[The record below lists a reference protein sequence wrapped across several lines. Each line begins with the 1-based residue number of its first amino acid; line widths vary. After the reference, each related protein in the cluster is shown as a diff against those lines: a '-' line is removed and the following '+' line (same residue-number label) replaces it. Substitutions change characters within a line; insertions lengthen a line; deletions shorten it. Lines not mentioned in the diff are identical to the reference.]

1 MANMNR
7 QRAVLATKY
16 GATSGL
22 VAVATTVIF
31 AVSSGWCPLAADIM
45 QEQTS
50 HRHVELAVANLLRKE
65 HISRRPIDDLIS
77 KRAFD
82 MFLKRLD
89 PLKAFFLEGDIEE
102 FKPFATEIDDAV
114 KRGDIQIARTIF
126 TRFLQRVDERVEDVK
141 QLLDKGF
148 DFSMEESLPT
158 DPETYGYAVNA
169 DEARDRWRKRL
180 KYEILVQKA
189 DGMSVEEASEK
200 MMRRYRSFALRHH
213 QTDGDELLE
222 TFLSSVTESFDPH
235 TTYMAPSSHENFEI
249 NMRLNLE
256 GIGAALKPE
265 DGYTVVAKIIPGGAA
280 DKLGKLKPGDRI
292 VSVGKEPDAE
302 MVDVVDMKLNDVVKL
317 IRGHAGTVVRLGV
330 QSEGEAE
337 TKYYDI
343 TRAKIELT
351 DSEAR
356 SEIVDYGKRPD
367 GAPYK
372 VGVIDLPSFYMDMDG
387 ARVGRPNYKSTTR
400 DVRRILDDFN
410 EKQVDVVV
418 LDLRRN
424 GGGSLTEA
432 INLTG
437 LFIDYG
443 PVVQVKDA
451 DGRVQHYDD
460 LESGMAWRGPLVV
473 LISKFSASASEILAG
488 AIQDYQRGIVVG
500 DDSTHGKGTVQSLL
514 DIGSTLF
521 RVPDPPDLGALKVT
535 MQQFYRPNGDSTQ
548 QRGVLSDLVLPS
560 LTSHMDVGE
569 ADLDYSVEFDRVP
582 AATYQKN
589 SQVNLDILT
598 ELRARSQTRREANED
613 FQKLSRNIARYDA
626 QKERKS
632 VTLNEA
638 EFMKEREELD
648 ADKEDEK
655 QFEEQLDY
663 AARPVVDRNFYF
675 DEVLNV
681 TVDYLQL
688 LDQQRVAQVN

>member
-1 MANMNR
+1 MVMINR
-7 QRAVLATKY
+7 RQAVLKSRSVSTCGFVAL
-16 GATSGL
+16 AAIL
-22 VAVATTVIF
+22 VVSVI
-31 AVSSGWCPLAADIM
+31 AGWRPLAADIM
-45 QEQTS
+45 EEQTS
-50 HRHVELAVANLLRKE
+50 HRHVELAVSNLLRKE
-65 HISRRPIDDLIS
+65 HISRRPIDDTIS

-82 MFLKRLD
+82 LYIKRLD
-89 PLKAFFLEGDIEE
+89 PLKAFFLKSDMEE
-102 FKPFATEIDDAV
+102 FQPYATQIDDAV
-114 KRGDIQIARTIF
+114 KRGDMQIARTIF
-126 TRFLQRVDERVEDVK
+126 NRFLQRVDERVESV
-141 QLLDKGF
+141 QGMLDQGF
-148 DFSMEESLPT
+148 DFTKDESLAT
-158 DPETYGYAVNA
+158 DPDTYDYSATA
-169 DEARDRWRKRL
+169 EEATDRWRKRL

-189 DGMSVEEASEK
+189 DGMSVEEARDK
-200 MMRRYRSFALRHH
+200 MLRRYRSFARRHH

-292 VSVGKEPDAE
+292 VSVGDGAGAE

-330 QSEGEAE
+330 QAEGESE
-337 TKYYDI
+337 INYYEI

-356 SEIVDYGKRPD
+356 SEIVDYGQRPD

-400 DVRRILDDFN
+400 DVRKILDDFN
-410 EKQVDVVV
+410 DKHVDVVV

-437 LFIDYG
+437 LFIDDG

-488 AIQDYQRGIVVG
+488 AIQDYQRGLVVG

-521 RVPDPPDLGALKVT
+521 RVPDPPNLGALKVT

-548 QRGVLSDLVLPS
+548 QRGVLSDLPLPS

-569 ADLDYSVEFDRVP
+569 ADLEYSVDFDRVP
-582 AATYQKN
+582 AANYQKN
-589 SQVNLDILT
+589 SQVNLDILA
-598 ELRARSQTRREANED
+598 ELRARSQTRREGNAD
-613 FQKLSRNIARYDA
+613 FQKLSRNIARYDT
-626 QKERKS
+626 QKQKKS

-638 EFMKEREELD
+638 AFMKEREELD

-663 AARPVVDRNFYF
+663 SARPVVDRNFYF
-675 DEVLNV
+675 DEVLNIA
-681 TVDYLQL
+681 VDYIQL